1 MGVKIKSRYL
11 GYYALIQKLIKTSLD
26 EGDNMAILA
35 ALNRITHSF
44 SILSISVF
52 CTGTLEV
59 PS

>member
-1 MGVKIKSRYL
+1 
-11 GYYALIQKLIKTSLD
+11 
-26 EGDNMAILA
+26 MAILA